1 MKNSDES
8 QQHQLKLPSTI
19 TLNPD
24 MLRYVYYKREE
35 WCCCNIYLTHILSV
49 YVVVQFWPKYPCC
62 MKLMRLTYSFML
74 FMCML
79 YHDINYFRKW
89 KNVSKYSLYSGYV
102 QDVTYQI
109 SIIEWIQ
116 CKEICRNVK
125 IDYHFLLICMIQ
137 KIYQC
142 LKRKKTMIPL
152 RILYL
157 WIGVVHIQNT
167 HYCHVI
173 S

>member
-89 KNVSKYSLYSGYV
+89 KM
-102 QDVTYQI
+102 YQNI
-109 SIIEWIQ
+109 VFRIIFNKFMMYLIKRDMIELIQ
-116 CKEICRNVK
+116 CKEICSNVK
-125 IDYHFLLICMIQ
+125 IDFQVVRICMIQ
-137 KIYQC
+137 KIYHC

-152 RILYL
+152 CISYL
-157 WIGVVHIQNT
+157 WIGVVHIQT
-167 HYCHVI
+167 LIIVT
-173 S
+173 